1 MEKNQI
7 RKKIQRITNE
17 TLITTE
23 NILVQDSENW
33 IKYVQKVSSQ

>member
-17 TLITTE
+17 TLTTTE
-23 NILVQDSENW
+23 NILVQDS
-33 IKYVQKVSSQ
+33 

>member
-23 NILVQDSENW
+23 NILVQDS
-33 IKYVQKVSSQ
+33 